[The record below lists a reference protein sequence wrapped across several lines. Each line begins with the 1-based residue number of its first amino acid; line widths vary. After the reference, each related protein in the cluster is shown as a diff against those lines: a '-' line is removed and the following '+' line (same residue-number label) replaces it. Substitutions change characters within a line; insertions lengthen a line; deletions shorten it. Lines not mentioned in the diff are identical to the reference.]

1 MSAGFRFRRGV
12 LAAATMAAVAA
23 SAMPAQADWPE
34 RPLTMIVI
42 AGPGGGSDYTMR
54 LLARE
59 MEADL
64 GQPITIVNQAQGSGV
79 VGMTNYTRA
88 QPDGY
93 TLGQLS
99 PFAQYRLAGQADFT
113 PASFTPIAQFNA
125 DPAAIHVAQDSALKS
140 VNDVLAK
147 LKADPTSLKI
157 SCGGGCNASWD
168 IPFLSLLMDQ
178 GIDVSKVNMIP
189 APGSAAGLQELAA
202 GGVDIVLC
210 SLPET
215 DALAGAGKV
224 RSIGVM
230 DEKRLERYPDVAT
243 VAEQVGKPFV
253 GGTWRAV
260 GGPAGLDPAVAAR
273 LEASVKRAYE
283 SKAFQDGMKQRG
295 FGLAWRDSA
304 ALRAFLDEHDA
315 MTTRVMNAV
324 AAKN

>member
-1 MSAGFRFRRGV
+1 MKRG
-12 LAAATMAAVAA
+12 LRQAMRGLCAAAAVLPVAA
-23 SAMPAQADWPE
+23 ALPAKADWPE

-64 GQPITIVNQAQGSGV
+64 KQPITIVNQAQGSGV

-88 QPDGY
+88 KPDGY

-99 PFAQYRLAGQADFT
+99 PFAQYRIAGQGDFT
-113 PASFTPIAQFNA
+113 PRSFTPIAQFNA
-125 DPAAIHVAQDSALKS
+125 DPAAIHVAQDSPLKS
-140 VNDVLAK
+140 VNDVLAR

-168 IPFLSLLMDQ
+168 IPFLSLLMDN

-189 APGSAAGLQELAA
+189 APGSAAGLQELAS
-202 GGVDIVLC
+202 GGVDVVLC

-215 DALAGAGKV
+215 DALATAGRV

-230 DEKRLERYPDVAT
+230 DEKRLERYPT
-243 VAEQVGKPFV
+243 VPTVGEQVGRPYV

-260 GGPAGLDPAVAAR
+260 GGPAGIDPAVAKR
-273 LEASVKRAYE
+273 LEAAVRRAYD
-283 SKAFQDGMKQRG
+283 SPNFQDGMKQRG
-295 FGLAWRDSA
+295 FGAVWRGSAELA
-304 ALRAFLDEHDA
+304 AFLEEHDA
-315 MTTRVMNAV
+315 MTARVMQAV